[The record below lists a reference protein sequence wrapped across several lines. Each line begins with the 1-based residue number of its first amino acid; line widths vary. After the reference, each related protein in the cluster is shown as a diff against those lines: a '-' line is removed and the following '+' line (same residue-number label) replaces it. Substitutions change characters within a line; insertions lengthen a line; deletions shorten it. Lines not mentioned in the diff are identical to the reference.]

1 MFNIWQIKY
10 AKTKP
15 VDYLLENIEYIKISL
30 NMNCNTN
37 VFFRVIQVIEWT
49 NVFFRVTQVSEWTNV
64 LLQVIQVIELYE
76 LQINWFFSAS
86 LTHI

>member
-1 MFNIWQIKY
+1 
-10 AKTKP
+10 

-37 VFFRVIQVIEWT
+37 VFFRV
-49 NVFFRVTQVSEWTNV
+49 TQVSEWTNA